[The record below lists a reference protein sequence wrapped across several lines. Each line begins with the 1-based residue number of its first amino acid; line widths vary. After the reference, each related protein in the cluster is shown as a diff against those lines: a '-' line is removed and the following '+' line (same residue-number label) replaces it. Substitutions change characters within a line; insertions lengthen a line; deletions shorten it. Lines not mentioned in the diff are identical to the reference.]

1 MKSFDRV
8 IITVIAVMLG
18 AAAAVNVFIFS
29 STGKSDNSYMVDIKR
44 VQREL
49 ESFGS
54 ADLSDHP
61 YIIAI
66 TEYSPDD
73 KDFFTRQG
81 SYVCFETSNGLYRID
96 YKTDN
101 GDMSGSMAVIV
112 NTVLAVFFAI
122 VLITLFYVRNKIIK
136 PFTELSELPLKL
148 AKGNL
153 TVPLKENK
161 SRYFG
166 RFIWGSDMLREAL
179 EQQRERELKL
189 QKDKQTLI
197 LSLSH
202 DIKTPLSAIKLYNR
216 ALQKGLY
223 KDDEKK
229 ASVYDSIDENV
240 LQIEGFL
247 AELKKTASEDFLA
260 LEVNMGECYLSEIID
275 KISAHYNDKLD
286 DMHTVFSV
294 GGFSDC
300 LLKADADRTVEV
312 LQNLCENA
320 IKYGDGKRIELSFSS
335 EESYRIISVTNTGCT
350 LSDDEA
356 AHIFD
361 SFWRGSNVGSKPGSG
376 LGLYIARQL
385 MHKMGGDIYAETGD
399 DSFTVSVVI
408 GTA

>member
-1 MKSFDRV
+1 MDDK
-8 IITVIAVMLG
+8 
-18 AAAAVNVFIFS
+18 
-29 STGKSDNSYMVDIKR
+29 KR

-166 RFIWGSDMLREAL
+166 RFIWGTDMLRETL

-202 DIKTPLSAIKLYNR
+202 DIKTPLSAIKLYNQ

-335 EESYRIISVTNTGCT
+335 EESYRIISVTNSRCT